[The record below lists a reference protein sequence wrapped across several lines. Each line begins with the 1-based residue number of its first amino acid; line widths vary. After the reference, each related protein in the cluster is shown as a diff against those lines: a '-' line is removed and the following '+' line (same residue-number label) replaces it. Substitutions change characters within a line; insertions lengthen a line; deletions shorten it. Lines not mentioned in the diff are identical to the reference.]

1 MSQTFYFL
9 GKTLQL
15 LGLCTITYVV
25 FLFFTDKRMEP
36 LLYMSILGIVEFYLG
51 TFFLSKTEK

>member
-1 MSQTFYFL
+1 MTQTLYFL
-9 GKTLQL
+9 GKALQL

-25 FLFFTDKRMEP
+25 FLFFTDKGMEP

-51 TFFLSKTEK
+51 TFILDKAGK

>member
-1 MSQTFYFL
+1 MAQTFFFL
-9 GKTLQL
+9 GKALQL

-25 FLFFTDKRMEP
+25 FLFFTDKGMEP

>member
-1 MSQTFYFL
+1 MPQTFFFL
-9 GKTLQL
+9 GKALQL

-25 FLFFTDKRMEP
+25 FLFFTDKGMEP

-51 TFFLSKTEK
+51 TFFFK